1 MHRMLPAN
9 NLIRVGIFY
18 DGMYFK
24 HVSDYYNFS
33 HQRKSRISITGLH
46 RFIREQIAQKEG
58 IHRDYCRIVDAHY
71 FRGRLSATEADERN
85 LLLNERRF
93 EDVLMREAVTTHF
106 LPIQTSH
113 GEKGI
118 DVWFSLEAFELAIY
132 KRYDICVLITGDAD
146 YLPLVRKLNSLG
158 TRVMLIAWDFK
169 YTDHHGKEKQTRTSQ
184 QLIDEVTYPIM
195 MSEVIDDRSKLD
207 DVVINS
213 IFLTQTN
220 PRHTKTS
227 TDHQKEVK
235 TGKIVTLNAGY
246 GFIRPSGASENV
258 FFHYSEVF
266 DGDFNHLRKDDSVE
280 FRISPYLPEDG
291 TPPPAIRVRKV

>member
-1 MHRMLPAN
+1 MLPVN
-9 NLIRVGIFY
+9 NLIRIGIFY

-33 HQRKSRISITGLH
+33 HRRKSRISITGLH
-46 RFIREQIAQKEG
+46 RFVRDQIAQNEG

-71 FRGRLSATEADERN
+71 FRGRLSATDADERN
-85 LLLNERRF
+85 LLLNERKF

-106 LPIQTSH
+106 LPIQASH

-169 YTDHHGKEKQTRTSQ
+169 YTDQHGKEKQTRTSQ
-184 QLIDEVTYPIM
+184 QLIDEVTYPIL
-195 MSEVIDDRSKLD
+195 MSEVIDDRSKVD
-207 DVVINS
+207 DVVVNS
-213 IFLTQTN
+213 IFLTQAG
-220 PRHTKTS
+220 PRHQETS
-227 TDHQKEVK
+227 PIHQQDVK
-235 TGKIVTLNAGY
+235 TGIIDTLKEGY
-246 GFIRPSGASENV
+246 GFIRPDGASENI
-258 FFHYSEVF
+258 FFHYSEMF
-266 DGDFNHLRKDDSVE
+266 DGDFNSLAIGDPVE
-280 FRISPYLPEDG
+280 FYISSYIPEDG
-291 TPPPAIRVRKV
+291 KPPPAIRVRKT